1 MSDGNA
7 PAEPRSR
14 GSVVAELLFLTG
26 AALLALFWIIP
37 SQVSGGGLGLD
48 PGFLP
53 RLCAGAIGVLVLLDG
68 LRRLSRSGVPDEAYA
83 NGWSALI
90 RIGGLALLGAV
101 VLRYAGLAAA
111 SVVTIP
117 VGMVLL
123 GERRPILIV
132 LTTALVA
139 GSFQLF
145 QR

>member
-1 MSDGNA
+1 MSGDNA
-7 PAEPRSR
+7 SAGLRSR
-14 GSVVAELLFLTG
+14 SSVVGELLLLTG
-26 AALLALFWIIP
+26 AALLAWFWIIP

-68 LRRLSRSGVPDEAYA
+68 VRRLVRGGVPDEAYA
-83 NGWSALI
+83 SGWSALI

-101 VLRYAGLAAA
+101 ILRYTSLAVA
-111 SVVTIP
+111 SAVAIP

-123 GERRPILIV
+123 GERRPYLIV